1 MRQLMSVNM
10 SKLDRIQHTAIGL
23 KVFLARLHE
32 FASGR
37 LGDSRNLGKL
47 IFSFIRTKTFW
58 DFNLCATHPSFLDR
72 IIPSSW
78 MDPVFRGQWR
88 NLLRMDHGSTELGP
102 NPNDVDDD
110 TFLRNSLRCGRFELT
125 QLTNI
130 TVFS

>member
-1 MRQLMSVNM
+1 M
-10 SKLDRIQHTAIGL
+10 A
-23 KVFLARLHE
+23 
-32 FASGR
+32 
-37 LGDSRNLGKL
+37 
-47 IFSFIRTKTFW
+47 TF
-58 DFNLCATHPSFLDR
+58 PSFLDR

-78 MDPVFRGQWR
+78 IDPVFRGQWR